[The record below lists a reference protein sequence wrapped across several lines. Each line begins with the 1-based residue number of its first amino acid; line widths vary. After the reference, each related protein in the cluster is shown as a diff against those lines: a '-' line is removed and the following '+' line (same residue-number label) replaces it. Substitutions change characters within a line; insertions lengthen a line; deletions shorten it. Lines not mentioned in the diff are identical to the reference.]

1 MTDLSDLINHDLKLV
16 NVTNSGNIFTDNGNK
31 ITCLLKP
38 TNRSFKGKKKKPVYY
53 LSLIK
58 NDKATYLSGL
68 FATNDSQV
76 FSADYK
82 DGIGMKHIV
91 MICFANAG
99 KSMTVRAA

>member
-1 MTDLSDLINHDLKLV
+1 MTDLSNLINHDLKLV
-16 NVTNSGNIFTDNGNK
+16 NVTNAGNIFTDGN

-38 TNRSFKGKKKKPVYY
+38 TNRNFNGKSKKPVYY
-53 LSLIK
+53 LSAIDNGK
-58 NDKATYLSGL
+58 STYLSGL

-91 MICFANAG
+91 KIRFADAG
-99 KSMTVRAA
+99 KSMTVQAA